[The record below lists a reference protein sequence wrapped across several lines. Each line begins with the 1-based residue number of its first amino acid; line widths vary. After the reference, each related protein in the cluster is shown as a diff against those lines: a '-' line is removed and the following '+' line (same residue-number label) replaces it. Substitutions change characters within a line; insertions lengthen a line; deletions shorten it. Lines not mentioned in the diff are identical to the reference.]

1 MKLFGKKEKT
11 AEISNDEIKPNLT
24 NPNETLNF
32 KCEQFFGKNWKFVG
46 GFIGISLL
54 VMAYQVADISSNMK
68 KLEQVVYENNGKV
81 VLTTID
87 GRALKVVKEPLRAE
101 YLKQFA
107 ISTFVNNFIV
117 SKSQLTDDFEKVSF
131 TNASQVLDSV
141 PNLRLILKNYIESEQ
156 GAGDIRAY
164 ATWLISAVANDKLPE
179 YISMKDYELKKY
191 EYKDNQ
197 FEIEISIKL
206 MAQSFIY
213 AKNKYVS
220 QNGVM
225 KINAIGSFDLSKSS
239 DINPYGM
246 RINRI
251 QISPV
256 VKAEVKGWWLY

>member
-1 MKLFGKKEKT
+1 M
-11 AEISNDEIKPNLT
+11 
-24 NPNETLNF
+24 
-32 KCEQFFGKNWKFVG
+32 
-46 GFIGISLL
+46 
-54 VMAYQVADISSNMK
+54 
-68 KLEQVVYENNGKV
+68 
-81 VLTTID
+81 
-87 GRALKVVKEPLRAE
+87 
-101 YLKQFA
+101 
-107 ISTFVNNFIV
+107 
-117 SKSQLTDDFEKVSF
+117 
-131 TNASQVLDSV
+131 LDSV

-256 VKAEVKGWWLY
+256 VKAEVKG